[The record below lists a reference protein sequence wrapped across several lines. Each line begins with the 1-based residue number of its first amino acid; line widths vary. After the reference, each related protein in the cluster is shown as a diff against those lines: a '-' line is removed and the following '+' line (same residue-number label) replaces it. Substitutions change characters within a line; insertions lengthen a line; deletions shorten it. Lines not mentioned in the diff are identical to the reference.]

1 MSKNNKPKQG
11 LTIKHIVTEED
22 LKNNPE
28 LVGEVEVGDEI
39 ELPAANKPE
48 EIDAEIAAK
57 KEELAKID
65 AEIVSRKE
73 TMTKT
78 EFVQTETG
86 LVVPKT
92 TVLTKR
98 QHVAEKFDSDSWAVK
113 DENGKIVKIYS
124 TQDGTKAKECE
135 RAANNLAKK
144 LSNQFI

>member
-1 MSKNNKPKQG
+1 MSKSNTPPVDK
-11 LTIKHIVTEED
+11 T
-22 LKNNPE
+22 
-28 LVGEVEVGDEI
+28 
-39 ELPAANKPE
+39 PE
-48 EIDAEIAAK
+48 EIDAELAAK
-57 KEELAKID
+57 KEELANLD

-98 QHVAEKFDSDSWAVK
+98 QHIAEKYDSDSWAVRN
-113 DENGKIVKIYS
+113 ENGEIVKIYS
-124 TQDGTKAKECE
+124 TQDGTKAKDCE
-135 RAANNLAKK
+135 RGATNLAKK